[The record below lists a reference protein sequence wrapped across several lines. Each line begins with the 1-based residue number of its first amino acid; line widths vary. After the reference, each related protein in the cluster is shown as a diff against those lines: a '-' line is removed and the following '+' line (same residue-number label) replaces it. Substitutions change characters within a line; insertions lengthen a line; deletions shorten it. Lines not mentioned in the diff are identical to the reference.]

1 MHAGRCDYNDS
12 TGSNDSETLATTC
25 DLRCGTTDGDAT
37 DYHVSFRVSTCSA
50 SVGEVQGVVAGGAAQ
65 GVFPGTADVPPWYV
79 CPSFREVV
87 QGKTQSV

>member
-1 MHAGRCDYNDS
+1 M
-12 TGSNDSETLATTC
+12 TLRRWLQRATSGVV
-25 DLRCGTTDGDAT
+25 LLMVMLLTTMFL
-37 DYHVSFRVSTCSA
+37 FRVPTCSA
-50 SVGEVQGVVAGGAAQ
+50 SVGEVQRVVAGGAAQ